1 MNFFKSLG
9 ANIFAIIISVIVVFT
24 VVSFILNSYTRHGES
39 LTVPDIRGLK
49 ISEMQRILSE
59 KKLQYVI
66 TDSLFF
72 ADKPALSV
80 VEQNPSPQSKVK
92 EGRIIYIT
100 INANSAPT
108 VLMPNLVDISIRQAS
123 AMLLNVGLKPGKL
136 IYKPD
141 IAQNVVLDMLY
152 RGQTI
157 KAESKIPKG
166 STIDLVLGDG
176 LDGSDV
182 SLPDLKGLTLEEA
195 SNLLASSSLNKGSVI
210 FEGAVKDSSSAKVFK
225 QDPPF
230 NDGKML
236 RSGHAVDLFLK
247 QE

>member
-1 MNFFKSLG
+1 MNLLKSLS
-9 ANIFAIIISVIVVFT
+9 AHIVAIIISIIILFT
-24 VVSFILNSYTRHGES
+24 VVSLILNSYTRHGES
-39 LTVPDIRGLK
+39 LSVPDIRGLK
-49 ISEMQRILSE
+49 ISEMQRVLAE
-59 KKLQYVI
+59 KKLHFVI

-80 VEQNPSPQSKVK
+80 VEQNPAPESKVK

-100 INANSAPT
+100 INANTAPI
-108 VLMPNLVDISIRQAS
+108 VSLPNLIDVSIRQAS
-123 AMLLNVGLKPGKL
+123 AMLVSAGLKPGRL

-152 RGQTI
+152 RGQTV
-157 KAESKIPKG
+157 KADTKIPKG
-166 STIDLVLGDG
+166 SIVDMVLGDG
-176 LDGSDV
+176 LEGSDV
-182 SLPDLKGLTLEEA
+182 PLPDLTGLTLEEA
-195 SNLLASSSLNKGSVI
+195 SNLLASSSLNKG
-210 FEGAVKDSSSAKVFK
+210 AVSFQGIIKDSSASKVFK
-225 QDPPF
+225 QDPAF

>member
-1 MNFFKSLG
+1 MNFLKSLG
-9 ANIFAIIISVIVVFT
+9 ANIIAIIISIIVVFT
-24 VVSFILNSYTRHGES
+24 VVSLILNSYTRHGDS
-39 LTVPDIRGLK
+39 LTVPDIRRLK
-49 ISEMQRILSE
+49 ISEMQRVLSE
-59 KKLQYVI
+59 KKLHFVI

-72 ADKPALSV
+72 ADKPVLSV
-80 VEQNPSPQSKVK
+80 VEQNPAPQSKVK

-108 VLMPNLVDISIRQAS
+108 VLLPNLIDVSIRQAS
-123 AMLLNVGLKPGKL
+123 AVLINAGLKPGKL

-157 KAESKIPKG
+157 KADSKIPKG

-182 SLPDLKGLTLEEA
+182 SLPDLTGLTLEEA
-195 SNLLASSSLNKGSVI
+195 SNLLASSSLNKGSVS
-210 FEGAVKDSSSAKVFK
+210 FEGIIKDSSSAKIFK
-225 QDPPF
+225 QNPAF
-230 NDGKML
+230 SDGKML

>member
-1 MNFFKSLG
+1 MNFLKSLG

-141 IAQNVVLDMLY
+141 IAQNVVLDML
-152 RGQTI
+152 
-157 KAESKIPKG
+157 
-166 STIDLVLGDG
+166 
-176 LDGSDV
+176 
-182 SLPDLKGLTLEEA
+182 
-195 SNLLASSSLNKGSVI
+195 
-210 FEGAVKDSSSAKVFK
+210 
-225 QDPPF
+225 
-230 NDGKML
+230 
-236 RSGHAVDLFLK
+236 
-247 QE
+247 

>member
-9 ANIFAIIISVIVVFT
+9 ANIFAIVLSIIVIFT
-24 VVSFILNSYTRHGES
+24 VVSFVLNSFTRHGES
-39 LTVPDIRGLK
+39 LTVPDIRGMK
-49 ISEMQRILSE
+49 ISEMQRVLTE
-59 KKLQYVI
+59 KKLQYII

-72 ADKPALSV
+72 ADKPTLSV
-80 VEQNPSPQSKVK
+80 VDQNPAPQSKVK
-92 EGRIIYIT
+92 EGRVIYIT

-108 VLMPNLVDISIRQAS
+108 VLMPNLIDASMRQAS
-123 AMLLNVGLKPGKL
+123 AMLISAGLKPGKL

-152 RGQTI
+152 RSQSI
-157 KAESKIPKG
+157 KADSKVPKG

-182 SLPDLKGLTLEEA
+182 PLPDLRGLTLEEA
-195 SNLLASSSLNKGSVI
+195 GNLLASSSLNKGAVI
-210 FEGAVKDSSSAKVFK
+210 YEGIIKDSSLAKVFK
-225 QDPPF
+225 QNPVF
-230 NDGKML
+230 SEGAML
-236 RSGHAVDLFLK
+236 NGGHAVDLFLK